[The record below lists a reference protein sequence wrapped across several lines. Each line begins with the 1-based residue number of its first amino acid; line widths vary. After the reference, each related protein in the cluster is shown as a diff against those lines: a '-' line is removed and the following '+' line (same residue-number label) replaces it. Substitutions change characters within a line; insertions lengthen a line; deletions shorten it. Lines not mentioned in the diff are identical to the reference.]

1 VGRLADRGGAF
12 AGDFA
17 VDRDE
22 PLDPP
27 EVDRPPEDERDRAR
41 EDVVAMGGWYRRD
54 PFSPVSHTRHT

>member
-1 VGRLADRGGAF
+1 VRLVDREVGL

-17 VDRDE
+17 VERDD
-22 PLDPP
+22 PLEPP
-27 EVDRPPEDERDRAR
+27 EVDLPPADERDRAR

>member
-1 VGRLADRGGAF
+1 
-12 AGDFA
+12 
-17 VDRDE
+17 
-22 PLDPP
+22 LDPP